1 MRQSRHLVEWQGEL
15 YTAEPLKTLTR
26 VSSLPPVWAVSR
38 RGEFIGTL
46 PDRPEE
52 TTKEFEVRC
61 AKWLHEVYLNPCNPR
76 QGCHLES
83 GRRMAASPFS
93 SARPMVLVVDD
104 EPVALAVLQRTLEP
118 HYHVLTASDGLEALN
133 IIEASGPDIRVVV
146 TDVRMPGLS
155 GPALAAHLARL
166 NRSPAILFV
175 SGFTDPD
182 VPGEVLAKPFQ
193 PDALLSAVS
202 RLLEG
207 QERGGSRPD

>member
-1 MRQSRHLVEWQGEL
+1 MGSTERQSGGPPAPWSTEIERPCLRQRGVVQ
-15 YTAEPLKTLTR
+15 YRNP
-26 VSSLPPVWAVSR
+26 SSTEDA
-38 RGEFIGTL
+38 F
-46 PDRPEE
+46 
-52 TTKEFEVRC
+52 
-61 AKWLHEVYLNPCNPR
+61 EVYLTPVTHE
-76 QGCHLES
+76 QGCHLEP
-83 GRRMAASPFS
+83 GRRMASSPIS
-93 SARPMVLVVDD
+93 SARPVVLVVDD

-133 IIEASGPDIRVVV
+133 IIEAWGPSVRVVV

-202 RLLEG
+202 RLLES
-207 QERGGSRPD
+207 QERSGSGPD